1 MLDMSVYYVVFVNSQ
16 LAGVFE
22 DLHACLLWTGI
33 QYPGQRTYVQKV
45 TPRPDATFSIQMIPV
60 NKIEIAQPS
69 ESSQYNEEY

>member
-22 DLHACLLWTGI
+22 DLHACLLWAGI
-33 QYPGQRTYVQKV
+33 QYPDQRTYIQKV
-45 TPRPDATFSIQMIPV
+45 TPRSDATFSIQMIPV

-69 ESSQYNEEY
+69 GLSNNNEEY